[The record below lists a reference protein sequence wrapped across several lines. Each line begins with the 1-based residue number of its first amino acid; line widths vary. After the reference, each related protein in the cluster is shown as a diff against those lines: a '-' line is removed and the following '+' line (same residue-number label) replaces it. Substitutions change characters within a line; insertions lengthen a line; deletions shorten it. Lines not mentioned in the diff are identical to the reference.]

1 MMGKYSNI
9 KGSESKSNEPQPRKK
24 LGFNKTFY
32 ANITSVRNIDDLEPV
47 LSLNE
52 KAHRK
57 IESESDKDSED
68 EWKNADF
75 FESSIFWRHEQE
87 MRKGTISMKDA
98 KKIKKKRKN

>member
-1 MMGKYSNI
+1 
-9 KGSESKSNEPQPRKK
+9 
-24 LGFNKTFY
+24 
-32 ANITSVRNIDDLEPV
+32 VRNVEALEPV

-75 FESSIFWRHEQE
+75 FESSIFWQHE
-87 MRKGTISMKDA
+87 
-98 KKIKKKRKN
+98 

>member
-1 MMGKYSNI
+1 MMI
-9 KGSESKSNEPQPRKK
+9 QGSESCEPQPRKK
-24 LGFNKTFY
+24 LGFNQKLY
-32 ANITSVRNIDDLEPV
+32 NNIDSVRRIDDLAPV
-47 LSLNE
+47 LSQNE

-75 FESSIFWRHEQE
+75 FESSIFWKHEQE

-98 KKIKKKRKN
+98 KKIKKKRKNQK